1 MAINVCVSLPGPAV
15 RDSAEGGGPQTR
27 LPVFAGQ
34 PSGHV
39 QLPAAP
45 WGGEGAHLPGGEGQ
59 KSDWIHPQLQ

>member
-1 MAINVCVSLPGPAV
+1 MFSQNSHLKQLSSSFPELICVYYHVAINVCVSLPGPAV

-45 WGGEGAHLPGGEGQ
+45 
-59 KSDWIHPQLQ
+59 